1 MHVCNVKLNLKFV
14 DQSCYQLVTKNHQTI
29 EYSYE
34 DEKKP
39 VINVISTSDGYDGY
53 YLFLFYIKQILI

>member
-53 YLFLFYIKQILI
+53 Y